1 MLRGLVKLLVEES
14 AHNSDFAAKLERL
27 LPELPERKASA
38 KRPAAART
46 APELPDIHAEWNAR
60 GDADFR
66 LWLRDE
72 PIQALR
78 ALIRKHDLDPARR
91 TSKWKEAEKLSEF
104 IADNLRSRL
113 ARGASFLGRQ
123 SSA

>member
-1 MLRGLVKLLVEES
+1 MAAPAGCGRG
-14 AHNSDFAAKLERL
+14 DDAAQPDAPAGERL
-27 LPELPERKASA
+27 RALAL
-38 KRPAAART
+38 
-46 APELPDIHAEWNAR
+46 
-60 GDADFR
+60 G
-66 LWLRDE
+66 WLRDE